1 MYKIPLD
8 KWKHPQKSRCILV
21 FGVNLMKTSILYL
34 EIVRYIHYI
43 IFSDYYIRRA
53 TKRQMDFTRNRK
65 MSFTDYIFA
74 IIKGTKTSLQSSI
87 DTFFESQHKNQ
98 MEYSKQAFSK
108 GRQRIKPEAF
118 EELFLAVAERFY
130 QQAETVSWRGYHLF
144 GIDGTRLNLPCTQ
157 ELKDIYGA
165 QTSQGAPQVQALVS
179 CLYDLLNGMIVDTR
193 FCGCKSSERD
203 AAKEMIQSFDAEK
216 YGKPVFIMDR
226 GYPSAELIDTII
238 RAGHKFVMRCSTEF
252 LRSMELPKR
261 DNIIEHKFAKLKEKV
276 KIRVVKVGLPSGD
289 TEYLVTNL
297 FDSDLTEHDFGEL
310 YHTRW
315 GIETKYNDIKNKLEI
330 ENFTGYTPD
339 AILQDFYATMFLANL
354 AGVLEFDLHEEIE
367 AAHNSPENK
376 YEYRMNRN
384 RTISELKRTVVEMI
398 ATRSKIKRMKLFLEM
413 KSRLHDAVVPV
424 RPYRESPR
432 TKQHQTSKFSQ
443 NMKRP

>member
-1 MYKIPLD
+1 ME
-8 KWKHPQKSRCILV
+8 SSV
-21 FGVNLMKTSILYL
+21 LYL

-43 IFSDYYIRRA
+43 IFSNCYTRRA

-118 EELFLAVAERFY
+118 QELFLAVAEQFY
-130 QQAETVSWRGYHLF
+130 QKAETHTWRGYHLF

-157 ELKDIYGA
+157 DLEAIYGS

-193 FCGCKSSERD
+193 FRGCKSSERD
-203 AAKEMIQSFDAEK
+203 AAKEMIESFDAEK
-216 YGKPVFIMDR
+216 YGKPTFIMDR

-238 RAGHKFVMRCSTEF
+238 RAGHKFVMRCPTEF
-252 LRSMELPKR
+252 LRSMKLPKQ
-261 DNIIEHKFAKLKEKV
+261 DNVLEHKFAKLKEKV
-276 KIRVVKVGLPSGD
+276 KIRVVKITLSTGT

-297 FDSDLTEHDFGEL
+297 FDSDLTERDFAYL

-330 ENFTGYTPD
+330 ENFTGYSPD

-354 AGVLEFDLHEEIE
+354 AGVLEFDLHEVIE
-367 AAHNSPENK
+367 EAHNSPEHKYQYKLNK
-376 YEYRMNRN
+376 N
-384 RTISELKRTVVEMI
+384 RTISEMKRTVIEMI
-398 ATRSKIKRMKLFLEM
+398 ATRSNVKRMKLFLEI
-413 KSRLHDAVVPV
+413 KSRLYNAVVPV
-424 RPYRESPR
+424 RPNRTNPR
-432 TKQHQTSKFSQ
+432 TKRHKASKFSQ
-443 NMKRP
+443 NIKRI

>member
-1 MYKIPLD
+1 M
-8 KWKHPQKSRCILV
+8 KS
-21 FGVNLMKTSILYL
+21 SILYL

-65 MSFTDYIFA
+65 MGFIDYIFA

-87 DTFFESQHKNQ
+87 NTFFESHNKKQ

-118 EELFLAVAERFY
+118 QELFLAVAERFY
-130 QQAETVSWRGYHLF
+130 QKAETNAWRGYHLF

-157 ELKDIYGA
+157 ELMDIYGA

-193 FCGCKSSERD
+193 FSRCQSSERD
-203 AAKEMIQSFDAEK
+203 AAADMIQSFNEEL

-238 RAGHKFVMRCSTEF
+238 RAGHKFVMRCPTEF
-252 LRSMELPKR
+252 LRSMDLSKR

-276 KIRVVKVGLPSGD
+276 KIRIVKVALSSEN

-297 FDSDLTEHDFGEL
+297 FNSDLNEHDFSDL
-310 YHTRW
+310 YHARW

-330 ENFTGYTPD
+330 ENFTGYSPD
-339 AILQDFYATMFLANL
+339 AILQDFYATMFLGNL

-367 AAHNSPENK
+367 AAHNSPEHKYQYKMNK
-376 YEYRMNRN
+376 N
-384 RTISELKRTVVEMI
+384 RTISELKRTVIEMI
-398 ATRSKIKRMKLFLEM
+398 ATRSKVKRMKLFLEI
-413 KSRLHDAVVPV
+413 KSRLYNAVVPV
-424 RPYRESPR
+424 RPNRASPR
-432 TKQHQTSKFSQ
+432 VKRHQAAKFPQ
-443 NMKRP
+443 NIKRP

>member
-1 MYKIPLD
+1 M
-8 KWKHPQKSRCILV
+8 KS
-21 FGVNLMKTSILYL
+21 SILYL

-65 MSFTDYIFA
+65 MGFIDYIFA

-87 DTFFESQHKNQ
+87 NTFFESHNKKQ

-118 EELFLAVAERFY
+118 QELFLAVAERFY
-130 QQAETVSWRGYHLF
+130 QKAETNAWRGYHLF

-157 ELKDIYGA
+157 ELMDIYGA

-193 FCGCKSSERD
+193 FSRCQSSERD
-203 AAKEMIQSFDAEK
+203 AAADMIQSFNEEL

-238 RAGHKFVMRCSTEF
+238 RAGHKFVMRCPTEF
-252 LRSMELPKR
+252 LRSMDLSKR

-276 KIRVVKVGLPSGD
+276 KIRVVKVALSSEN

-297 FDSDLTEHDFGEL
+297 FDSDLNEHDFSNL
-310 YHTRW
+310 YHARW

-330 ENFTGYTPD
+330 ENFTGYSPD
-339 AILQDFYATMFLANL
+339 AILQDFYATMFLGNL

-367 AAHNSPENK
+367 AAHNSPEHKYQYKMNK
-376 YEYRMNRN
+376 N
-384 RTISELKRTVVEMI
+384 RTISELKRTVIEMI
-398 ATRSKIKRMKLFLEM
+398 ATRSKVKRMKLFLEI
-413 KSRLHDAVVPV
+413 KSRLYNAVVPV
-424 RPYRESPR
+424 RPNRASPR
-432 TKQHQTSKFSQ
+432 VKRHQAAKFPQ
-443 NMKRP
+443 NIKRP

>member
-1 MYKIPLD
+1 M
-8 KWKHPQKSRCILV
+8 KS
-21 FGVNLMKTSILYL
+21 SILYL

-65 MSFTDYIFA
+65 MGFIDYIFA

-87 DTFFESQHKNQ
+87 NTFFESHNKKQ

-118 EELFLAVAERFY
+118 QELFLAVAERFY
-130 QQAETVSWRGYHLF
+130 QKAETNAWRGYHLF

-157 ELKDIYGA
+157 ELMDIYGA

-193 FCGCKSSERD
+193 FSRCQSSERD
-203 AAKEMIQSFDAEK
+203 AAADMIQSFNEEL

-238 RAGHKFVMRCSTEF
+238 RAGHKFVMRCPTEF
-252 LRSMELPKR
+252 LRSMDLSKR

-276 KIRVVKVGLPSGD
+276 KIRVVKVALSSEN

-297 FDSDLTEHDFGEL
+297 FNSDLNEHDFSDL
-310 YHTRW
+310 YHARW

-330 ENFTGYTPD
+330 ENFTGYSPD
-339 AILQDFYATMFLANL
+339 AILQDFYATMFLGNL

-367 AAHNSPENK
+367 AAHNSPEHKYQYKMNK
-376 YEYRMNRN
+376 N
-384 RTISELKRTVVEMI
+384 RTISELKRTVIEMI
-398 ATRSKIKRMKLFLEM
+398 ATRSKVKRMKLFLEI
-413 KSRLHDAVVPV
+413 KSRLYNAVVPV
-424 RPYRESPR
+424 RPNRASPR
-432 TKQHQTSKFSQ
+432 VKRHQAAKFPQ
-443 NMKRP
+443 NIKRP

>member
-1 MYKIPLD
+1 M
-8 KWKHPQKSRCILV
+8 KSSV
-21 FGVNLMKTSILYL
+21 LYL
-34 EIVRYIHYI
+34 EIIRYIHYI
-43 IFSDYYIRRA
+43 IFSDYYIRRV

-87 DTFFESQHKNQ
+87 NAFFESQNKNKI
-98 MEYSKQAFSK
+98 EYSKQAFSK

-118 EELFLAVAERFY
+118 QELFLAVAERFY
-130 QQAETVSWRGYHLF
+130 QKAETNTWRGYHLF

-157 ELKDIYGA
+157 ELMDLYGA

-203 AAKEMIQSFDAEK
+203 AAAEMIRTFNEEL

-238 RAGHKFVMRCSTEF
+238 QADHKFVMRCPTEF
-252 LRSMELPKR
+252 LRAMKLPKR
-261 DNIIEHKFAKLKEKV
+261 DNIIEYKFAKLKRKI
-276 KIRVVKVGLPSGD
+276 KIRVVKVALSSED

-297 FDSDLTEHDFGEL
+297 FDSDLNAHDFGDL
-310 YHTRW
+310 YHARW

-330 ENFTGYTPD
+330 ENFTGYSPD
-339 AILQDFYATMFLANL
+339 AILQDFYATMFLGNL
-354 AGVLEFDLHEEIE
+354 AGVLEFDLREEIE
-367 AAHNSPENK
+367 AAHNSPEHKYQYKMNK
-376 YEYRMNRN
+376 N
-384 RTISELKRTVVEMI
+384 RTISELKRTVIEMI
-398 ATRSKIKRMKLFLEM
+398 STRSKCKRMRLFLEI
-413 KSRLHDAVVPV
+413 KNRLYNAVVPV
-424 RPYRESPR
+424 RPNRTSPR
-432 TKQHQTSKFSQ
+432 AKRHQSAKFSQ
-443 NMKRP
+443 NIKRP